1 LPSRA
6 IRTRAVFV
14 ASGPML
20 GGLGLV
26 AGLAFAKVRLLLLD
40 HLARGLA
47 NGRGL
52 FGAPGRVEPDGDDR
66 ADERTGDHR
75 DGGDEAPVGAGP
87 TEGDRDHVVTSA
99 A

>member
-14 ASGPML
+14 AGCPVL

-26 AGLAFAKVRLLLLD
+26 ADLALAKVRLLLLD
-40 HLARGLA
+40 HLACGVAR
-47 NGRGL
+47 GRGL
-52 FGAPGRVEPDGDDR
+52 VGAPRGVEPDGDDR
-66 ADERTGDHR
+66 ADERTGDHP